1 MKIRSMVE
9 ALHLIGHRV
18 RYMRRGGSRFG
29 WEGVIDHAN
38 TQKVRVVWD
47 RPDGEHMTQEYQM
60 SSLYRE
66 NGEDDNGT
74 TYILILTDESDD
86 KGSIESGGEWRRIEE
101 NEYPGVKNCPGCGR
115 RPLIQ
120 RWVMGASRLIVCC
133 DYLPKKREDWNRY
146 SENVAVGCAAPRQ
159 EAVEHYEGVA
169 YESQRP
175 QETSFADTGRQIE
188 RFGKLLQNPQVRLN
202 ELAWEARK
210 AGFNLRISIQPKGE
224 VTTNGDAETP

>member
-1 MKIRSMVE
+1 MKIRSLAE
-9 ALHLIGHRV
+9 AHQLIGHRV

-47 RPDGEHMTQEYQM
+47 RPDGDHLTQEYQV

-120 RWVMGASRLIVCC
+120 RWVIGASRLIVCC

-146 SENVAVGCAAPRQ
+146 SENVAVGYAAPYQ
-159 EAVEHYEGVA
+159 EAAEHYEGVA

-175 QETSFADTGRQIE
+175 REWLLAEPGRHIE
-188 RFGKLLQNPQVRLN
+188 HLGQLLQDPKSKIIDLFG
-202 ELAWEARK
+202 AASD

>member
-1 MKIRSMVE
+1 MNIRSLVE
-9 ALHLIGHRV
+9 AHQLIGHRV

-29 WEGVIDHAN
+29 WEGVIDYAN

-47 RPDGEHMTQEYQM
+47 RPDGDYLTQEYQV

-86 KGSIESGGEWRRIEE
+86 KGSIES
-101 NEYPGVKNCPGCGR
+101 
-115 RPLIQ
+115 
-120 RWVMGASRLIVCC
+120 
-133 DYLPKKREDWNRY
+133 
-146 SENVAVGCAAPRQ
+146 
-159 EAVEHYEGVA
+159 
-169 YESQRP
+169 QRP
-175 QETSFADTGRQIE
+175 QEISFAETGRQIE